1 VMAGLETEVPASPG
15 HQVDQAF
22 RGHELR

>member
-1 VMAGLETEVPASPG
+1 MAGLETEMSAAAR
-15 HQVDQAF
+15 HKVDQAF